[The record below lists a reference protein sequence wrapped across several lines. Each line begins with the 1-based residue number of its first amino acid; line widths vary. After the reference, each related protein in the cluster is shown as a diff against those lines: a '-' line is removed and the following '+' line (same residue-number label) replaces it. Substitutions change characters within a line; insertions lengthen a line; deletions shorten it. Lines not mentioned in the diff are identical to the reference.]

1 MGRSGCQLRRSVWAG
16 VDCRNA
22 CHALASLSVGGTR
35 QDRSS
40 RTAAGAALMRAA
52 HQVLDDDPLIL
63 DDPVSIGLVE
73 GSGREEL
80 LARAEE
86 LRSAELKVTRSWT
99 LGVGDNVW
107 SITEPVQAALG
118 RKTCRHCQSRRR
130 R

>member
-1 MGRSGCQLRRSVWAG
+1 
-16 VDCRNA
+16 
-22 CHALASLSVGGTR
+22 
-35 QDRSS
+35 
-40 RTAAGAALMRAA
+40 MRAA